1 MHELPAGPGSDRL
14 RLFMTGQMD
23 RHRAEVMS
31 WAPVFGLVRP
41 VLEGVLGAS
50 NGESVTLAYGDPL
63 ELSGPFVQ
71 VRTFFPPDHAG
82 GDWSAR
88 DQDVGWLLAA
98 EHRRLAQHAGV
109 EDRSGQPP
117 QRSVASLPTGDG
129 QVTATVLSDGAVLV
143 ARLQPARSA
152 EPGRR
157 VQVSV
162 VARGVRLDA
171 LGIGQVEDLQP
182 FWDRRG
188 PWLTR
193 LAAAHEAA
201 AAELAVLAVPSG
213 LDALRA
219 LVDSSI
225 GQADHLRQEQDGP
238 PSLGPGRRD
247 MLLQRR
253 LWDAATEAQG
263 HLRGQPL
270 EVASRAVTS
279 MVNHLTTAS
288 LQLSWFADPGL
299 RAKAINET
307 IGYVVFDA
315 NVASTA
321 AQAAWQERWNS
332 RSISPAEQLDRVERT
347 ERGEPIT
354 DPDAVPERRGQLE
367 HQERVWRQAWSA
379 WAHAEAGTP
388 DS

>member
-1 MHELPAGPGSDRL
+1 
-14 RLFMTGQMD
+14 
-23 RHRAEVMS
+23 
-31 WAPVFGLVRP
+31 
-41 VLEGVLGAS
+41 
-50 NGESVTLAYGDPL
+50 
-63 ELSGPFVQ
+63 
-71 VRTFFPPDHAG
+71 
-82 GDWSAR
+82 
-88 DQDVGWLLAA
+88 
-98 EHRRLAQHAGV
+98 
-109 EDRSGQPP
+109 
-117 QRSVASLPTGDG
+117 
-129 QVTATVLSDGAVLV
+129 VTATVLFDGAVLV
-143 ARLQPARSA
+143 VRLQPARSA
-152 EPGRR
+152 ASGRA

-162 VARGVRLDA
+162 VARGVSLDA
-171 LGIGQVEDLQP
+171 LGIGQVADLQP

-201 AAELAVLAVPSG
+201 AAELAALAVPSG
-213 LDALRA
+213 LDALRS

-225 GQADHLRQEQDGP
+225 AQADHLRQARDGP

-253 LWDAATEAQG
+253 LWDAATEAHG
-263 HLRGQPL
+263 HLSGQPL
-270 EVASRAVTS
+270 KVASRAVTS

-307 IGYVVFDA
+307 IGYVVFNA
-315 NVASTA
+315 NVASTP
-321 AQAAWQERWNS
+321 AQAAWHDWWIS
-332 RSISPAEQLDRVERT
+332 RSISPAEQLDRMERT

-354 DPDAVPERRGQLE
+354 DPTPVRERMGQLG

-379 WAHAEAGTP
+379 WAHTGAGTP

>member
-1 MHELPAGPGSDRL
+1 MHELPPGPESDRL

-23 RHRAEVMS
+23 RHRAEVMGR
-31 WAPVFGLVRP
+31 APVFGLVRP
-41 VLEGVLGAS
+41 VLEGALAAS

-63 ELSGPFVQ
+63 EPTGPFVQ

-82 GDWSAR
+82 DDWSAW
-88 DQDVGWLLAA
+88 DQDVGWLLAD

-117 QRSVASLPTGDG
+117 RRSVATLPAGDG
-129 QVTATVLSDGAVLV
+129 QVTATVLFDGAVLV

-152 EPGRR
+152 ESGRR

-162 VARGVRLDA
+162 VVRGVRLDT

-188 PWLTR
+188 PWITR

-201 AAELAVLAVPSG
+201 AAELAALAVPSG

-253 LWDAATEAQG
+253 LWDAATQVQG
-263 HLRGQPL
+263 HLSGQPL
-270 EVASRAVTS
+270 KVASRAVTS

-315 NVASTA
+315 NVASTP
-321 AQAAWQERWNS
+321 AQAAWQDWWSS
-332 RSISPAEQLDRVERT
+332 RTISPAEQLDRFERT

-354 DPDAVPERRGQLE
+354 DPTAVPERMGQLE
-367 HQERVWRQAWSA
+367 HQERIWRQAWSA
-379 WAHAEAGTP
+379 WAHTGAGTP